1 MYSARFDGRF
11 EVSPPLNAGEIEFLR
26 AFAGPASGPHNAGR
40 DGLPT
45 RGRPMSWCQWTP
57 TDDGS
62 ALVWDGDEHFFR
74 HAEWLA
80 YLIDSFLSP
89 RARMRRVLRGRRDRF
104 PEVLSHFTFD
114 HVVDGV
120 VSVQSSSGEEEWIT
134 VRDNVVQSVAQ
145 VGGRFRSEAT
155 RPVQGLC
162 LSALHRSERATVPE
176 ATAVL

>member
-26 AFAGPASGPHNAGR
+26 AFAGPASGRHNAGR